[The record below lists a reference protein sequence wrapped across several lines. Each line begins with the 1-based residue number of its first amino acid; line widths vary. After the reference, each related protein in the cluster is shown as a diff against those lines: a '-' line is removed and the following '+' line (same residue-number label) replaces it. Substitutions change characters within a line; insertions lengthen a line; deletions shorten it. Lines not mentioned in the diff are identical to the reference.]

1 MHRGSV
7 LLTARENF
15 PVSSW
20 HMALLSRW
28 RQFKFY
34 SSLSRTKNLP
44 LTTERTELRAQH
56 VDCCSDVS
64 NIAQQEGDQRRSV
77 AVAVSVITDSKVRT
91 SRNIHEKKGCL
102 FEFYHWIIE
111 LRKDREGS
119 RVVCYYSIS
128 IDSDTM
134 DSE

>member
-1 MHRGSV
+1 MHRCSV

-56 VDCCSDVS
+56 VDYCSDVS
-64 NIAQQEGDQRRSV
+64 NTAQQEGDQRRSV

-102 FEFYHWIIE
+102 FGFALILSLDNRIIGRTKKGAE
-111 LRKDREGS
+111 LFVITVYR
-119 RVVCYYSIS
+119 
-128 IDSDTM
+128 
-134 DSE
+134 